1 MQNNKECLIC
11 KMQPIKEIDWKN
23 VSLLKKFM
31 TAQAKIASR
40 KRTGACA
47 KHQRAVAK
55 SIKRAR
61 NFGLLPFT
69 TRVVN
74 K

>member
-1 MQNNKECLIC
+1 MLKECLIC
-11 KMQPIKEIDWKN
+11 KMQPLKEIDWKN
-23 VSLLKKFM
+23 ISLLKKFI

-55 SIKRAR
+55 AIKRSR
-61 NFGLLPFT
+61 DFGLLSFT
-69 TRVVN
+69 TRVAN

>member
-1 MQNNKECLIC
+1 
-11 KMQPIKEIDWKN
+11 MQPLKEIDWKD
-23 VSLLKKFM
+23 VALLKKFM

-40 KRTGACA
+40 KRTGTCA
-47 KHQRAVAK
+47 KHQRIIARA
-55 SIKRAR
+55 IKRAR

-69 TRVVN
+69 TRVIN